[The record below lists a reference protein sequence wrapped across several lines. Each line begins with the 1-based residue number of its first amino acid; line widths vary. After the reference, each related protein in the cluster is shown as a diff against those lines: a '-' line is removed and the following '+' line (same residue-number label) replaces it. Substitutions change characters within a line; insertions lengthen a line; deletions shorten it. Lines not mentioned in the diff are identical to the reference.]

1 MPERVA
7 VFLDFQNVHLTGH
20 GLYGDG
26 CEPYRCVPDPVRLAD
41 LIAARRNRPSEAT
54 AVRVYR
60 GRPDP
65 NHQPVPAA
73 ANDAQASQWERDTR
87 VRVVRRQLNYR
98 DWPNLP
104 PQEKG
109 IDVALA
115 VDMIHVAFRRQYEA
129 LVLFSSDTD
138 LLPALE
144 LIVQLRIGHVE
155 VACWSGF
162 KPLRFP
168 ASNLPWCH
176 FLNKQD
182 WLAVVEDWK
191 GRV

>member
-1 MPERVA
+1 MPRR
-7 VFLDFQNVHLTGH
+7 LTGRVIRE
-20 GLYGDG
+20 LKL
-26 CEPYRCVPDPVRLAD
+26 R
-41 LIAARRNRPSEAT
+41 
-54 AVRVYR
+54 AVNLTT
-60 GRPDP
+60 GAG
-65 NHQPVPAA
+65 Q
-73 ANDAQASQWERDTR
+73 AQ
-87 VRVVRRQLNYR
+87 
-98 DWPNLP
+98 P

-115 VDMIHVAFRRQYEA
+115 VDLMHLALRGRHNA

-144 LIVQLRIGHVE
+144 SIVDLRLRHVE

-168 ASNLPWCH
+168 ASNSPLPYCH
-176 FLNKQD
+176 FLSQAD
-182 WLAVVEDWK
+182 WNATVDDWK

>member
-1 MPERVA
+1 VQ
-7 VFLDFQNVHLTGH
+7 V
-20 GLYGDG
+20 
-26 CEPYRCVPDPVRLAD
+26 
-41 LIAARRNRPSEAT
+41 I
-54 AVRVYR
+54 
-60 GRPDP
+60 
-65 NHQPVPAA
+65 
-73 ANDAQASQWERDTR
+73 
-87 VRVVRRQLNYR
+87 RRQLNYR

-109 IDVALA
+109 IDVQIA
-115 VDMIHVAFRRQYEA
+115 VDLIQAAYTGQYAA

-144 LIVQLRIGHVE
+144 TVVRHKLGHVE

-168 ASNLPWCH
+168 RSNLPWCH
-176 FLNKQD
+176 FLNQAD
-182 WLAVVEDWK
+182 WEAVTEDWQ